1 MRLDDDLD
9 ENGSGMPV
17 IYMAFGVSVFI
28 LLVLLIVLAINKD
41 NKPSRE
47 YQNLVSD
54 MTTEA
59 VVEVSNEP
67 QEEKSTLV
75 ANDLD
80 IWDMY
85 PESPKQQ
92 KPVSPTP
99 QKKEAAKEETQEATP
114 SVTPEVDYND
124 GKHVE
129 IKYPDGSSEWIAIN
143 EKWEKNTYDFSNLVD
158 SGGKKKYY
166 SNGKNVAFLGI
177 DVSRYQKEIDF
188 SQVADQGIDFVMIR
202 VGARGYKTGVLTLD
216 EYFEENLKNAK
227 EAGLKVGLYFYSQA
241 ISTDEAKE
249 EATMIIN
256 AIGENKIDYPI
267 AIDMEMVDNDMS
279 RVETLSKDERT
290 VITAAFVNAIK
301 DAGYTPMIYGDKD
314 WLLKR
319 IDVSKFTQ
327 SRIWLSQDDD
337 IPDYPYT
344 FDMWQ
349 YTTDGS
355 IYGINGPVDMDL
367 CFVDY
372 DAQ

>member
-1 MRLDDDLD
+1 MRMDDDFE
-9 ENGSGMPV
+9 ENGAGMPV
-17 IYMAFGVSVFI
+17 IYMALGVSVFI
-28 LLVLLIVLAINKD
+28 LAVLGIVLAINKD
-41 NKPSRE
+41 NRPSKNS
-47 YQNLVSD
+47 QIISD
-54 MTTEA
+54 MTTVA
-59 VVEVSNEP
+59 VEQATPEP
-67 QEEKSTLV
+67 VEEKETLV
-75 ANDLD
+75 ASDLD

-85 PESPKQQ
+85 PEKPQDKKQD
-92 KPVSPTP
+92 KDKDKDKDKDPDPTE
-99 QKKEAAKEETQEATP
+99 EAEKDA
-114 SVTPEVDYND
+114 VTPEVDYND

-129 IKYPDGSSEWIAIN
+129 IKYSDGSSEWIAIN
-143 EKWEKNTYDFSNLVD
+143 EKLEKNNYDFSNLVD
-158 SGGKKKYY
+158 SGGKKKYI
-166 SNGKNVAFLGI
+166 SDGKNVAFLGI
-177 DVSRYQKEIDF
+177 DVSRYQKTIDF

-202 VGARGYKTGVLTLD
+202 VGARGYKTGQLTLD
-216 EYFEENLKNAK
+216 ECFEENLKNAK

-241 ISTDEAKE
+241 ISTQEATE

-267 AIDMEMVDNDMS
+267 AIDMEMVDNDLS

-290 VITAAFVNAIK
+290 VITAAFVNTIK
-301 DAGYTPMIYGDKD
+301 DAGYIPMIYGDKD

-327 SRIWLSQDDD
+327 SRIWLAQDDEV
-337 IPDYPYT
+337 PDYPYT

-355 IYGINGPVDMDL
+355 VYGIDGSVDLNL